1 MTEEEEL
8 GVKFWVMSIRTST
21 NSRTIDCFECQCGNS
36 RFVHIFLLNFVM
48 DTLESLKGVLSD
60 DAVGE

>member
-1 MTEEEEL
+1 MTEEAEL

-21 NSRTIDCFECQCGNS
+21 NSRTIDYFECQCGNG
-36 RFVHIFLLNFVM
+36 RFVHFFLLNFVM